1 MRACIGKLFSHF
13 YFVFFLL
20 MQSFSLIHFCAL
32 WLKSKRTHKLFSL
45 LLPCVCVCVCVQELL
60 VCSSDAASFSIRF
73 LFQVLKLCCR
83 FQIDSCGSRISPSV
97 EFPGEVWLEVLVCM

>member
-1 MRACIGKLFSHF
+1 
-13 YFVFFLL
+13 L

-45 LLPCVCVCVCVQELL
+45 LLPCVCVCVQELL